1 MRYIYANNAATA
13 QMKPKTV
20 QAIERYIKGIDGNP
34 SSLDAYGKKA
44 RDAVEE
50 CRAEIAAKCG
60 CVNEEI
66 IFTSGGSESNNLAIR
81 GTFHNAEALPNVVT
95 VPIEHESV
103 LRAARSIQGYPYYGK
118 TRYASV
124 DAFGLVNPEDI
135 LELVDENTTC
145 VSVSVCNN
153 ELGVM
158 QDIDQIYQGLK
169 QIGEHRPLFHVDAVQ
184 GMAHLPYHYFV
195 GKCDMFSFSGHKIGA
210 PKGIGGLYVS
220 LDAKNKIIPQITGGG
235 QEMGMRAGTENT
247 LGIIGLAAAMENHTQ
262 EDNDMVADLTN
273 MLYERLID
281 IDGSQINTFY
291 KDLSVPGIINISFQG
306 VEAESLLIALEQNG
320 ILVSAGSAC
329 SAATHDPSHVLEAI
343 GLSDEFKYGTIRI
356 SLGDFNT
363 KEDVNYIAETIPK
376 VVRFLRMIGTE
387 VRRQ

>member
-1 MRYIYANNAATA
+1 
-13 QMKPKTV
+13 
-20 QAIERYIKGIDGNP
+20 
-34 SSLDAYGKKA
+34 
-44 RDAVEE
+44 
-50 CRAEIAAKCG
+50 
-60 CVNEEI
+60 
-66 IFTSGGSESNNLAIR
+66 
-81 GTFHNAEALPNVVT
+81 
-95 VPIEHESV
+95 
-103 LRAARSIQGYPYYGK
+103 
-118 TRYASV
+118 
-124 DAFGLVNPEDI
+124 
-135 LELVDENTTC
+135 
-145 VSVSVCNN
+145 
-153 ELGVM
+153 
-158 QDIDQIYQGLK
+158 
-169 QIGEHRPLFHVDAVQ
+169 
-184 GMAHLPYHYFV
+184 
-195 GKCDMFSFSGHKIGA
+195 
-210 PKGIGGLYVS
+210 
-220 LDAKNKIIPQITGGG
+220 
-235 QEMGMRAGTENT
+235 MGMRAGTENT

-363 KEDVNYIAETIPK
+363 KEDINYIAETIPK
-376 VVRFLRMIGTE
+376 VVRFLRMMGTE